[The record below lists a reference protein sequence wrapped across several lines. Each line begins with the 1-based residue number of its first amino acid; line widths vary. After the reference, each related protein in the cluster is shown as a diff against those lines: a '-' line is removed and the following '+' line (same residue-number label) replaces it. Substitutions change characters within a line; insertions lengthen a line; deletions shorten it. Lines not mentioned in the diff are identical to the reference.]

1 MKAKVLI
8 KSFTIVVLAA
18 HVLGCSLYQ
27 FKLTEARRK
36 IKAGDIE
43 SSIALLKKHAEESSD
58 DKLVY
63 LMDYGTALQM
73 AGRYKESNKAF
84 LLAHDIAEIQDYH
97 SISKITASLLFSE
110 SMVQYKGDH
119 FEKVFI
125 NAMLAINFLMLGD
138 HDAALV
144 ETRRLNE
151 KLYKLKVEG
160 GKSYEENE
168 FAYYLAGMIWESDR
182 KYDDAYIDYKKAYE
196 INPNMPFIKQDL
208 VRTSYFARRMQAHKK
223 HLKEFDLKFNPKDY
237 KNKSEMIVLYQ
248 QGWGPVKKPSPRAP
262 RFPAL
267 FPVPSYTTAAKI
279 EVSEKQYSTQQIFD
293 VTSEAIA
300 TLKEQYAALIAKR
313 IAAEVTKVA
322 VSERIRKENEG
333 LGQLAFVVMKLAD
346 TADLRQWSTLPNS
359 FHLQRIWLD
368 PGEYDIKIIGQTD
381 SGSPSGES
389 HEFKNLQLKPR
400 KKSFVS
406 WRSVK

>member
-1 MKAKVLI
+1 MIIAVHL
-8 KSFTIVVLAA
+8 V
-18 HVLGCSLYQ
+18 GCSLYQ
-27 FKLTEARRK
+27 FKVTEARK
-36 IKAGDIE
+36 KLKAGQVE
-43 SSIALLKKHAEESSD
+43 SSLSILKKYVEESSD

-63 LMDYGTALQM
+63 LMDYGTALQI
-73 AGRYKESNKAF
+73 AGKYKESNEAF

-125 NAMLAINFLMLGD
+125 NAMLALNFLMLGN
-138 HDAALV
+138 HEAALV

-182 KYDDAYIDYKKAYE
+182 KYDDAYIDYKKAYQ

-208 VRTSYFARRMQAHKK
+208 LRTSYFARRMQAHRK
-223 HLKEFDLKFNPKDY
+223 HLKEFNIKFDPRDY
-237 KNKSEMIVLYQ
+237 KNKSELVVIYQ
-248 QGWGPVKKPSPRAP
+248 QGWGPVKKPSPQAP

-267 FPVPSYTTAAKI
+267 FPVNSQTTAAKI
-279 EVSEKQYSTQQIFD
+279 VVDEKKYETQQIFD
-293 VTSEAIA
+293 VTTEAIN

-313 IAAEVTKVA
+313 VAAEATKVA
-322 VSERIRKENEG
+322 VSKTLQKENEG
-333 LGQLAFVVMKLAD
+333 LGQLAYVVMKMAD

-359 FHLQRIWLD
+359 FQLQRIWLK
-368 PGEYDIKIIGQTD
+368 PGEYDVRVKGLALNSQ
-381 SGSPSGES
+381 PSGET
-389 HEFKNLQLKPR
+389 HQFKNVQLKR
-400 KKSFVS
+400 NKKTFLT
-406 WRSVK
+406 WRSLK

>member
-1 MKAKVLI
+1 M
-8 KSFTIVVLAA
+8 
-18 HVLGCSLYQ
+18 GCSLYQ
-27 FKLTEARRK
+27 FKMYEARK
-36 IKAGDIE
+36 KLKAGQVE
-43 SSIALLKKHAEESSD
+43 SSLTILKKHVEESSD

-63 LMDYGTALQM
+63 LMDYGTALQI
-73 AGRYKESNKAF
+73 AGRYKESNEAF

-97 SISKITASLLFSE
+97 SVSKITASLLFSE

-125 NAMLAINFLMLGD
+125 NAMLALNFLMLGN
-138 HDAALV
+138 HEAALV

-182 KYDDAYIDYKKAYE
+182 KYDDAYIDYKKAYQ

-208 VRTSYFARRMQAHKK
+208 LRTSYFARRMQAHKK
-223 HLKEFDLKFNPKDY
+223 HLKEFNMKFDPRDY
-237 KNKSEMIVLYQ
+237 KNKSELVMIYQ

-267 FPVPSYTTAAKI
+267 FPVSSQTMAAKI
-279 EVSEKQYSTQQIFD
+279 VVDEKKYETQKVFD
-293 VTSEAIA
+293 VTSEAIN

-313 IAAEVTKVA
+313 VAAEATKIA
-322 VSERIRKENEG
+322 VSKTLEKEKEA
-333 LGQLAFVVMKLAD
+333 LGQLAYAVMKMAD

-359 FHLQRIWLD
+359 FQLQRIWLK
-368 PGEYDIKIIGQTD
+368 PGSYDVSVNGVTRNSQ
-381 SGSPSGES
+381 PSGET
-389 HEFKNLQLKPR
+389 HQFKDVQMRRN
-400 KKSFVS
+400 KKTFLT
-406 WRSVK
+406 WRSLK

>member
-1 MKAKVLI
+1 M
-8 KSFTIVVLAA
+8 
-18 HVLGCSLYQ
+18 GCSLYQ
-27 FKLTEARRK
+27 FKMYEARK
-36 IKAGDIE
+36 KLKAGQVE
-43 SSIALLKKHAEESSD
+43 SSLTILKKHVEESSD

-63 LMDYGTALQM
+63 LMDYGTALQI
-73 AGRYKESNKAF
+73 AGRYKESNEAF

-97 SISKITASLLFSE
+97 SVSKITASLLFSE

-125 NAMLAINFLMLGD
+125 NAMLALNFLMLGN
-138 HDAALV
+138 HEAALV

-182 KYDDAYIDYKKAYE
+182 KYDDAYIDYKKAYQ

-208 VRTSYFARRMQAHKK
+208 LRTSYFARRMQAHKK
-223 HLKEFDLKFNPKDY
+223 HLKEFNMKFDPRDY
-237 KNKSEMIVLYQ
+237 KNKSELVMIYQ

-267 FPVPSYTTAAKI
+267 FPVSSQTMAAKI
-279 EVSEKQYSTQQIFD
+279 VVDEKKYETQKVFD
-293 VTSEAIA
+293 VTSEAIN

-313 IAAEVTKVA
+313 VAAEATKIA
-322 VSERIRKENEG
+322 VSKTLEKENEG
-333 LGQLAFVVMKLAD
+333 LGQLAYAVMKMAD

-359 FHLQRIWLD
+359 FQLQRIWLK
-368 PGEYDIKIIGQTD
+368 PGSYDVSVNGVTRNSQ
-381 SGSPSGES
+381 PSGET
-389 HEFKNLQLKPR
+389 HQFKDVQMRRN
-400 KKSFVS
+400 KKTFLT
-406 WRSVK
+406 WRSLK

>member
-1 MKAKVLI
+1 M
-8 KSFTIVVLAA
+8 
-18 HVLGCSLYQ
+18 GCSLYQ
-27 FKLTEARRK
+27 FKMYEARK
-36 IKAGDIE
+36 KLKAGQVE
-43 SSIALLKKHAEESSD
+43 SSLTILKKHVEESSD

-63 LMDYGTALQM
+63 LMDYGTALQI
-73 AGRYKESNKAF
+73 AGRYKESNEAF

-97 SISKITASLLFSE
+97 SVSKITASLLFSE

-125 NAMLAINFLMLGD
+125 NAMLALNFLMLGN
-138 HDAALV
+138 HEAALV

-182 KYDDAYIDYKKAYE
+182 KYDDAYIDYKKAYQ

-208 VRTSYFARRMQAHKK
+208 LRTSYFARRMQAHKK
-223 HLKEFDLKFNPKDY
+223 HLKEFNMKFNPRDY
-237 KNKSEMIVLYQ
+237 KNKSELVMIYQ
-248 QGWGPVKKPSPRAP
+248 QGWGPVKKPSPQAP

-267 FPVPSYTTAAKI
+267 FPVSSQTMAAKI
-279 EVSEKQYSTQQIFD
+279 VVDENKYETQKIFD
-293 VTSEAIA
+293 VTSEAIN

-313 IAAEVTKVA
+313 VAAEATKIA
-322 VSERIRKENEG
+322 VSKTLEKENEG
-333 LGQLAFVVMKLAD
+333 LGQLAYAVMKMAD

-359 FHLQRIWLD
+359 FQLQRIWLK
-368 PGEYDIKIIGQTD
+368 PGSYDVSVKGITMNSQ
-381 SGSPSGES
+381 PSGET
-389 HEFKNLQLKPR
+389 HQFKDVQMKRN
-400 KKSFVS
+400 KKTFLT
-406 WRSVK
+406 WRSLK

>member
-1 MKAKVLI
+1 MSFLKSRYLLI
-8 KSFTIVVLAA
+8 IFLTAQL
-18 HVLGCSLYQ
+18 LGCSLYQ
-27 FKLTEARRK
+27 FKVTQARK
-36 IKAGDIE
+36 KLKAGQVE
-43 SSIALLKKHAEESSD
+43 SSIAILKKHAEESSD

-63 LMDYGTALQM
+63 LMDYGTALQI

-125 NAMLAINFLMLGD
+125 NAMLALNFLMLGD
-138 HDAALV
+138 HESALV

-182 KYDDAYIDYKKAYE
+182 KYDDAYIDYKKAYK
-196 INPNMPFIKQDL
+196 INPNLPFIKEDL
-208 VRTSYFARRMQAHKK
+208 LRTSYLARRRQAYKQ
-223 HLKEFDLKFNPKDY
+223 HLKDFNINFNPQDY
-237 KNKSEMIVLYQ
+237 KNKAELVLIYQ
-248 QGWGPVKKPSPRAP
+248 QGWGPVKRPSPQAP

-267 FPVPSYTTAAKI
+267 FPVSSRTQAAQVK
-279 EVSEKQYSTQQIFD
+279 VGEKEYKTQQIFD
-293 VTSEAIA
+293 VTSEAIN

-313 IAAEVTKVA
+313 IAAEATKVA
-322 VSERIRKENEG
+322 VSKSLEKNNEG
-333 LGQLAFVVMKLAD
+333 LGQLAYVVMKMAD

-359 FHLQRIWLD
+359 FQIQRIWVK
-368 PGEYDIKIIGQTD
+368 PGTYDVTVSGLLGSGQ
-381 SGSPSGES
+381 PSGET
-389 HEFKNLQLKPR
+389 EQYKDVKLRRN
-400 KKSFVS
+400 KKTFLT
-406 WRSVK
+406 WRSLK

>member
-1 MKAKVLI
+1 M
-8 KSFTIVVLAA
+8 
-18 HVLGCSLYQ
+18 YQ
-27 FKLTEARRK
+27 FKVTEARK
-36 IKAGDIE
+36 KLKAGQVE
-43 SSIALLKKHAEESSD
+43 SSLSILKKYVEESSD

-63 LMDYGTALQM
+63 LMDYGTALQI
-73 AGRYKESNKAF
+73 AGKYKESNEAF

-125 NAMLAINFLMLGD
+125 NAMLALNFLMLGN
-138 HDAALV
+138 HEAALV

-182 KYDDAYIDYKKAYE
+182 KYDDAYIDYKKAYQ

-208 VRTSYFARRMQAHKK
+208 LRTSYFARRMQAHRK
-223 HLKEFDLKFNPKDY
+223 HLKEFNIKFDPRDY
-237 KNKSEMIVLYQ
+237 KNKSELVVIYQ
-248 QGWGPVKKPSPRAP
+248 QGWGPVKKPSPQAP

-267 FPVPSYTTAAKI
+267 FPVNSQTTAAKI
-279 EVSEKQYSTQQIFD
+279 VVDEKKYETQQIFD
-293 VTSEAIA
+293 VTTEAIN

-313 IAAEVTKVA
+313 VAAEATKVA
-322 VSERIRKENEG
+322 VSKTLQKENEG
-333 LGQLAFVVMKLAD
+333 LGQLAYVVMKMAD

-359 FHLQRIWLD
+359 FQLQRIWLK
-368 PGEYDIKIIGQTD
+368 PGEYDVRVKGLALNSQ
-381 SGSPSGES
+381 PSGET
-389 HEFKNLQLKPR
+389 HQFKNVQLKR
-400 KKSFVS
+400 NKKTFLT
-406 WRSVK
+406 WRSLK